1 MKSKLTILL
10 LFILCHSIHAQPF
23 TDSNLPIVIITTD
36 IDPITGQPME
46 ILDDPKILA
55 TMKIVY
61 HPDGTRNYLT
71 DQNTAAYLNYSGRI
85 GIEIRGSSSQGL
97 PKKPYSLTTLQNDN
111 TSNNNVSILSM
122 PSENDWILNALAYDA
137 SLMRDY
143 LSYDLSRS
151 MGNYTARGKYC
162 EVIINGDYKGLY
174 IFMEELK
181 IDSERINILKMTT
194 SDNSLSNI
202 SGGYIT
208 KCDKTTGGDPI
219 AWSFQTHI
227 FNYVDFIHESPKPDD
242 ITSQQNT
249 YINNEFTSLSTVM
262 NNQNASIQ
270 NGYPS
275 KIDMPS
281 FVDFMVM
288 NELASNV
295 DGYQLSTFFHKDR
308 NDKLRAG
315 PIWDFNLTYG
325 LDVFGDRSQT
335 NVWQFDNGDNVGA
348 PFWKKLY
355 ENTTFKCY
363 LSRRWNELT
372 ASGNILNYSSIATK
386 IDAIASLLS
395 ESRVRENNRWNTISN
410 YTTEINALKI
420 WLQQR
425 ILWLN
430 SQFVN
435 TSSCS
440 FPIAPALVIS
450 KIHYNPLI
458 SGSYTSNNL
467 EFIELTNNSSS
478 TINLSGYY
486 FRELGI
492 TYIFPFGSTMS
503 PNNKIYLASDSNTFT
518 LFYGFAPFGVFT
530 RNLSNKSQKLFLADP
545 YGNIVDNVEYT
556 DSAPWPIAADG
567 TGPYLSLIDLNYDNA
582 LASSW
587 TTSNQALGI
596 NNLSLYKETSI
607 YPNPAESVLYVSN
620 TNYPIKNYEIY
631 DLLGRLISRNI
642 SEVTSNTINISTYNI
657 AASNYILK
665 ITFEND
671 ISIYKKFIKK

>member
-1 MKSKLTILL
+1 
-10 LFILCHSIHAQPF
+10 
-23 TDSNLPIVIITTD
+23 
-36 IDPITGQPME
+36 
-46 ILDDPKILA
+46 
-55 TMKIVY
+55 
-61 HPDGTRNYLT
+61 
-71 DQNTAAYLNYSGRI
+71 
-85 GIEIRGSSSQGL
+85 
-97 PKKPYSLTTLQNDN
+97 
-111 TSNNNVSILSM
+111 
-122 PSENDWILNALAYDA
+122 
-137 SLMRDY
+137 
-143 LSYDLSRS
+143 
-151 MGNYTARGKYC
+151 
-162 EVIINGDYKGLY
+162 
-174 IFMEELK
+174 
-181 IDSERINILKMTT
+181 
-194 SDNSLSNI
+194 
-202 SGGYIT
+202 
-208 KCDKTTGGDPI
+208 
-219 AWSFQTHI
+219 
-227 FNYVDFIHESPKPDD
+227 
-242 ITSQQNT
+242 
-249 YINNEFTSLSTVM
+249 M
-262 NNQNASIQ
+262 NNQNSSIQ

-295 DGYQLSTFFHKDR
+295 DGYQLSTYFHKDR
-308 NDKLRAG
+308 NGKLRAG

-355 ENTTFKCY
+355 ENPTFKCY

-410 YTTEINALKI
+410 YEVEIIALKI

-430 SQFVN
+430 GQIVN

-440 FPIAPALVIS
+440 FPTAPALVIS
-450 KIHYNPLI
+450 KIHYNPI
-458 SGSYTSNNL
+458 IAGSYTSNNL
-467 EFIELTNNSSS
+467 EFIELTNNSTS
-478 TINLSGYY
+478 TLNLSGYY

-492 TYIFPFGSTMS
+492 TYIFPFGSTIS

-518 LFYGFAPFGVFT
+518 LFYGFAPFGIFT

-545 YGNIVDNVEYT
+545 YGNIVDNVEYV
-556 DSAPWPIAADG
+556 DSAPWPTAADG

-587 TTSNQALGI
+587 TTSTQALGI
-596 NNLSLYKETSI
+596 NNLSLDKGTSI
-607 YPNPAESVLYVSN
+607 YPNPTESVLYVSN
-620 TNYPIKNYEIY
+620 TTYPIKSYEIY
-631 DLLGRLISRNI
+631 DLLGRLISRNTT
-642 SEVTSNTINISTYNI
+642 EVVSNTINISTDNI

-671 ISIYKKFIKK
+671 ILVYKKFIKK